1 MARLGIATIDEMVGR
16 TDLLTVSDSVQ
27 EPHKGKVDL
36 SAILN
41 NPYAGKG
48 KVTFDPKVYTIS
60 ILRKLWMKKFWSG
73 NVHRRSRRVRKFL
86 LM

>member
-48 KVTFDPKVYTIS
+48 KVTFDPKAVYNFNLEKPLDENVLGRRFAPS
-60 ILRKLWMKKFWSG
+60 I
-73 NVHRRSRRVRKFL
+73 
-86 LM
+86 